1 MGLGGKMKIYND
13 EYTKYIDDILKK
25 LEEDY
30 LKKEKSRSDTG
41 QKDEDT
47 CKTQDE

>member
-1 MGLGGKMKIYND
+1 MKIYND

-30 LKKEKSRSDTG
+30 LKKEKSQSDKD

-47 CKTQDE
+47 CKTQDG